1 MLHLAVGLGV
11 VVAASAVAYYFN
23 EKTNDELAR
32 QDRAYKERDD
42 IYSRYDAKRAN
53 QDENYREQRKAQ
65 AEDYKSLLLKEI
77 DNHFEKVAP
86 ITKAYQELYDAI
98 IVEVNSDTTSPYRKS
113 ALQKE
118 FSRIEDA
125 QIRIS
130 EYAKYLEFER
140 TKVNELWGQGSYDW
154 LLERPISDALLPLEW
169 LYPGKLLVVELEDM
183 DKPLDNSR
191 HILKFLGFDGVIE
204 QQKALA
210 LNYGTEFPILIVKNN
225 RNQFFGCVA
234 RGIIF
239 HDHIRLSK
247 PLSMTV
253 DHYRGGAKEYL
264 CTFNEGLVR
273 ACLPQQSLLQPG
285 LRCVPGQN
293 LDVYFESYDAIL
305 HSNPLGP
312 IQRNKKKPLPSI
324 TEKSPSILGYDDFEL
339 FIEADI
345 EILNKI
351 PSNSSFYTEFTQWS
365 LLGFNIDNGVITL
378 GKGEIEVQCELSENN
393 DGLVIIKTFE
403 HQIPQV
409 GMDLPFEFILLSSD
423 LSASELFGWSY
434 GVEQLFSFAS
444 QAFINSTTAKE
455 RVQQVEFFRRWEKV
469 VEYQKQQES
478 IRSIEFE
485 IIPQRNNAA
494 FYLLN
499 INSSSIKDSR
509 LNDKSIYQFMREIE
523 TSGFLQFNR
532 SCRLLVWDAE
542 HGKYLP
548 AVEHSRSYQI
558 DYRLDNGDIEI
569 EAPLNNFKKLDFTQ
583 SQKFQLVVQ
592 LPNAPLQ
599 RQQVALD
606 ALFEDRLVE
615 PHLKEIFLAPSS
627 YITEQHRSWLENDIT
642 WSGRLTDSQKNAIKV
657 ALSAKHIAMIQGPP
671 GTGKTTTIVEMLF
684 QLLQKN
690 PNQKILVVSQQNTA
704 VDNAI
709 TKFKNVY
716 PQLVNSSVNIVR
728 VGNPDKIDD
737 DMAED
742 HFDLIFQSF
751 IEKCLSDT
759 TSRSATY
766 AVNEAIEAIEANE
779 ANEANEINIKKRK
792 LDAIYEWRALLMQ
805 IKDTAQNS
813 KVSDE
818 FFTTML
824 ADKNLIG
831 ATCVGLA
838 ARHAGIDHV
847 TFDVAIVDEA
857 GRATVPELLIPLLRS
872 RKTILIGDHHQ
883 LPPSIA
889 PVLREDSAKDEMEFL
904 KETFLETSFFE
915 TLFEQLPDKCTA
927 SLAEQ
932 FRMSEP
938 IGDLVAELFYTK
950 EGVRKLHNGNKD
962 PLDTTGFVSKKCLVW
977 VDVWG
982 KQFKQHGSTSLE
994 NELEAEAI
1002 CSYLNK
1008 LSKSISR
1015 KIDVAVI
1022 TPYGAQK
1029 RLIRK
1034 LLNSNGGSQQI
1045 KLRSLTI
1052 KVDTVDSFQ
1061 GSEAELV
1068 CYSTVRTHGSLQ
1080 FLLDKKRLNVACS
1093 RAKENLMFFG
1103 NIRALESWQPKSGE
1117 VNLFKEIIKRS
1128 HKEKFV
1134 PERIKVKR
1142 SKKLNV

>member
-1 MLHLAVGLGV
+1 MLPFLALGAGV
-11 VVAASAVAYYFN
+11 VVVASAVAYYYN
-23 EKTNDELAR
+23 EKTDDELAR
-32 QDRAYKERDD
+32 QDRAFKERDD
-42 IYSRYDAKRAN
+42 IYARYDAKHAT
-53 QDENYREQRKAQ
+53 QDENYREKRKAQ
-65 AEDYKSLLLKEI
+65 AEDYKRLLLKEI
-77 DNHFEKVAP
+77 EKHFEKVAP

-98 IVEVNSDTTSPYRKS
+98 IIEINSDTTSPYRKS
-113 ALQKE
+113 ALRKE

-130 EYAKYLEFER
+130 EYAKYLEFEK
-140 TKVNELWGQGSYDW
+140 TKVNQLWDQGSYDW

-169 LYPGKLLVVELEDM
+169 LYAGKLLVVELSDL

-191 HILKFLGFDGVIE
+191 HILKFSGFNGEPE

-239 HDHIRLSK
+239 HDHIRLSE

-264 CTFNEGLVR
+264 CTFNEGLVK

-285 LRCVPGQN
+285 LRCVPGQKV
-293 LDVYFESYDAIL
+293 DVYFESYDAIL
-305 HSNPLGP
+305 TSNPLG
-312 IQRNKKKPLPSI
+312 ILQTNKKKPFPSI
-324 TEKSPSILGYDDFEL
+324 TEKSPSTLGYDDFEL

-345 EILNKI
+345 EVLSKI
-351 PSNSSFYTEFTQWS
+351 PSDSSFYSEFTQWS
-365 LLGFNIDNGVITL
+365 LLDFNIDKGLIML
-378 GKGEIEVQCELSENN
+378 GKGEVEVQCELSENN
-393 DGLVIIKTFE
+393 DGLVISKTFV
-403 HQIPQV
+403 HQLPQV
-409 GMDLPFEFILLSSD
+409 GIDLPFEFILLSSE
-423 LSASELFGWSY
+423 LSASELFGWPY
-434 GVEQLFSFAS
+434 GVEQLYSFAS
-444 QAFINSTTAKE
+444 QVFINSTTAKE
-455 RVQQVEFFRRWEKV
+455 RVNQVEFFRRWERV

-478 IRSIEFE
+478 IRSVEFE
-485 IIPQRNNAA
+485 IVPHRINSA
-494 FYLLN
+494 FYSLAIDSN
-499 INSSSIKDSR
+499 SIKVSC
-509 LNDKSIYQFMREIE
+509 LNDKSVYLFMKEIE

-532 SCRLLVWDAE
+532 SCRLLIWDAD

-548 AVEHSRSYQI
+548 AVEHSRSNKV
-558 DYRLDNGDIEI
+558 DYRLDNGNIKI

-583 SQKFQLVVQ
+583 SHKFQLVVQ

-627 YITEQHRSWLENDIT
+627 YNTEQHPSWLESDIT
-642 WSGRLTDSQKNAIKV
+642 WSGRLTDSQKHAIKI
-657 ALSAKHIAMIQGPP
+657 ALAAKHIAMIQGPP
-671 GTGKTTTIVEMLF
+671 GTGKTTTIVEMLY

-716 PQLVNSSVNIVR
+716 PHLVNSSVNIVR
-728 VGNPDKIDD
+728 IGNPEKIDD

-742 HFDLIFQSF
+742 HFDVIFQSF

-759 TSRSATY
+759 TRRASNYT
-766 AVNEAIEAIEANE
+766 VNGTIENNE
-779 ANEANEINIKKRK
+779 KSLVKEK
-792 LDAIYEWRALLMQ
+792 LNAIYEWRSLLMQ
-805 IKDTAQNS
+805 MKDTAQNN

-889 PVLREDSAKDEMEFL
+889 PVLREDSAKDEMKFL
-904 KETFLETSFFE
+904 ADTFLETSFFE
-915 TLFEQLPDKCTA
+915 TLFEQLPVTCTA

-982 KQFKQHGSTSLE
+982 KQFKQNGSTSLE

-1008 LSKSISR
+1008 LSKSITR

-1034 LLNSNGGSQQI
+1034 FLKSSGGSQQI
-1045 KLRSLTI
+1045 KLGSLTI

-1128 HKEKFV
+1128 HREKFLPDHIKEKRDNKKTLYKSSGV
-1134 PERIKVKR
+1134 R
-1142 SKKLNV
+1142 S

>member
-1 MLHLAVGLGV
+1 MWQLAVGLGV
-11 VVAASAVAYYFN
+11 VVLGSAAAYYYN
-23 EKTNDELAR
+23 EKTDDELAR
-32 QDRAYKERDD
+32 QSRAYKERDD
-42 IYSRYDAKRAN
+42 IYARYDARNSAQN
-53 QDENYREQRKAQ
+53 ESYGEQRKAQ
-65 AEDYKSLLLKEI
+65 AKEYKTLLLREVDK
-77 DNHFEKVAP
+77 HFEKVAP

-98 IVEVNSDTTSPYRKS
+98 IIEINSDTTSPYRKS
-113 ALQKE
+113 ALRKE

-140 TKVNELWGQGSYDW
+140 TKINQLWDQGSYDW

-169 LYPGKLLVVELEDM
+169 LYPGKLLVVELSDL

-191 HILKFLGFDGVIE
+191 HILKLSGFNGEPE

-253 DHYRGGAKEYL
+253 DHFRGGAKEYL
-264 CTFNEGLVR
+264 CTFNEGLVK

-285 LRCVPGQN
+285 LRCVPGQKV
-293 LDVYFESYDAIL
+293 DVYFESYDAIL
-305 HSNPLGP
+305 HSNPLGLL
-312 IQRNKKKPLPSI
+312 QTSKKKPFPSI
-324 TEKSPSILGYDDFEL
+324 TEKSPSTMGYDDFEL

-345 EILNKI
+345 EVLSKI
-351 PSNSSFYTEFTQWS
+351 PSDSSFYSEFTQWS
-365 LLGFNIDNGVITL
+365 LLDFNIDKGLIML
-378 GKGEIEVQCELSENN
+378 GKGEVEVQCELSENN
-393 DGLVIIKTFE
+393 DGLVISKTFV
-403 HQIPQV
+403 HQLPQV

-423 LSASELFGWSY
+423 LSASELFGWPY
-434 GVEQLFSFAS
+434 GVEQLYSFAS
-444 QAFINSTTAKE
+444 QVFINSTTAKE
-455 RVQQVEFFRRWEKV
+455 RVNQVEFFRRWERV

-478 IRSIEFE
+478 IRSVEFE
-485 IIPQRNNAA
+485 IVPHRINSA
-494 FYLLN
+494 FYSLAIDSN
-499 INSSSIKDSR
+499 SIKVSC
-509 LNDKSIYQFMREIE
+509 LNDKSVYLFMKEIE

-532 SCRLLVWDAE
+532 SCRLLIWDAD

-548 AVEHSRSYQI
+548 AVEHSRSNKV
-558 DYRLDNGDIEI
+558 DYRLDNGNIKI

-583 SQKFQLVVQ
+583 SHKFQLVVQ

-627 YITEQHRSWLENDIT
+627 YNTEQHPSWLESDIT
-642 WSGRLTDSQKNAIKV
+642 WSERLTDSQKHAIKI
-657 ALSAKHIAMIQGPP
+657 ALAAKHIAMIQGPP
-671 GTGKTTTIVEMLF
+671 GTGKTTTIVEMLY

-716 PQLVNSSVNIVR
+716 PHLVNSSVNIVR
-728 VGNPDKIDD
+728 IGNPEKIDD
-737 DMAED
+737 DMAAD
-742 HFDLIFQSF
+742 HFDVIFQSF

-759 TSRSATY
+759 TSRASNY
-766 AVNEAIEAIEANE
+766 AVNGTIEDNE
-779 ANEANEINIKKRK
+779 KRLVKDK
-792 LDAIYEWRALLMQ
+792 LNAIYEWRSLLMQ
-805 IKDTAQNS
+805 MKDTAQNN

-889 PVLREDSAKDEMEFL
+889 PVLREDSAKDEMKFL
-904 KETFLETSFFE
+904 ADTFLETSFFE
-915 TLFEQLPDKCTA
+915 TLFEQLPVTCTA

-982 KQFKQHGSTSLE
+982 KQFKQNGSTSLE

-1008 LSKSISR
+1008 LSKSITR

-1034 LLNSNGGSQQI
+1034 LLNSSGSSQQI
-1045 KLRSLTI
+1045 KLGSLTI

-1103 NIRALESWQPKSGE
+1103 NMRALESWQPKSDE

-1128 HKEKFV
+1128 HKEKYL
-1134 PERIKVKR
+1134 PENIKEKR
-1142 SKKLNV
+1142 GNKNRSCKSSGMRS